1 MLMGD
6 RFPLPINVFTLM
18 ETGLYPHPGPS
29 KQPLTVQRGMHI
41 RLRAVNFKRLY
52 ASRRAG
58 WLGVVAVVQHQAL
71 LLCYDGCRVGCT
83 VLRNPGTVIHYA
95 QFTMLVPILSFN
107 SGSSSPL

>member
-41 RLRAVNFKRLY
+41 RLHAVNFKRLY

-71 LLCYDGCRVGCT
+71 LLCYDGCRVGCIT
-83 VLRNPGTVIHYA
+83 QSWNGHSLCAVYYA
-95 QFTMLVPILSFN
+95 CAHSFI
-107 SGSSSPL
+107 